1 MSTRTS
7 SLAILPPP
15 GTLAWVLHEL
25 PKLEELSA
33 QARQNMNSSIRRL
46 CHVLERPP
54 DRVRADLKAPETL
67 FERASPGA
75 LRLSPA
81 RWRNIKSDVRRALKL
96 TGADRPVPDIKVPLT
111 EAWEDLC
118 KSGANPAERTVLR
131 RLGRYCCARQIGPEN
146 VTDKAAQDFAQHL
159 EERVLSQHPG
169 RVFDVTIRTWN
180 RRVANGELIHLTRMN
195 RSRAHTLKWEGIPAS
210 LKQDVDAWHE
220 ACRRPDPFDPDA
232 SAPVRR
238 STIDQR
244 DRMLRRLATAV
255 VMQGERAEEL
265 VGLRALITPER
276 VKKALTVARR
286 QGWTPIGV
294 LTH

>member
-1 MSTRTS
+1 MS
-7 SLAILPPP
+7 
-15 GTLAWVLHEL
+15 
-25 PKLEELSA
+25 K
-33 QARQNMNSSIRRL
+33 N
-46 CHVLERPP
+46 
-54 DRVRADLKAPETL
+54 
-67 FERASPGA
+67 
-75 LRLSPA
+75 
-81 RWRNIKSDVRRALKL
+81 
-96 TGADRPVPDIKVPLT
+96 
-111 EAWEDLC
+111 
-118 KSGANPAERTVLR
+118 
-131 RLGRYCCARQIGPEN
+131 
-146 VTDKAAQDFAQHL
+146 
-159 EERVLSQHPG
+159 PG
-169 RVFDVTIRTWN
+169 RVFDDTIRTWN

-195 RSRAHTLKWEGIPAS
+195 RSRAYILKWEDIPAS

-244 DRMLRRLATAV
+244 DRMLRGLATAV